1 MMCSRPSLAKALR
14 TISCNYTLGS
24 LFLSF
29 LGALHAARGV
39 Q

>member
-1 MMCSRPSLAKALR
+1 MWGKPTLAKALR
-14 TISCNYTLGS
+14 TIICNYTLGS
-24 LFLSF
+24 LLLSF